1 MKMSAR
7 VDNSLGRHAATLS
20 TDGRSHEIAIAPRP
34 GGFASSATG
43 GELLCL
49 AAATCYCNDLYR
61 EARKRGIEVARVEV
75 EAEATLD
82 REGGAIERISYRARV
97 TARAPESAIVEL
109 MRHTD
114 TVAEVQNTLR
124 RSCPVELAG
133 TDAERI
139 A

>member
-1 MKMSAR
+1 MNISAR
-7 VDNSLGRHAATLS
+7 IDNSFGRHSATLV
-20 TDGRSHEIAIAPRP
+20 TDGVSHDIAIPSKA

-49 AAATCYCNDLYR
+49 AAATCYCNDVYR
-61 EARKRGIEVARVEV
+61 EARKRGIEVSRVEV
-75 EAEATLD
+75 EAEAVLGG
-82 REGGAIERISYRARV
+82 EGRAIERIAYRARV
-97 TARAPESAIVEL
+97 TARAPRTAILEL

-124 RSCPVELAG
+124 RACAVELAA
-133 TDAERI
+133 TDAEET